1 MGSEM
6 CIRDRQKTAEAV
18 VNQDG
23 TVVFPIEN
31 AAKYIVTSKDLWTAA
46 AKTEE
51 MSVQTSEQS
60 QSTAWNLSGNCS
72 GNGSANDDRGGTRS
86 TGSSTG
92 NNRK

>member
-1 MGSEM
+1 MMSLAATL
-6 CIRDRQKTAEAV
+6 QKTAEAV

-60 QSTAWNLSGNCS
+60 PEHCIGSFWQCGCNC
-72 GNGSANDDRGGTRS
+72 SANDDRGGSGS